1 MKLVGWTEYSND
13 DGRIYYFNERKR
25 TTQWEHPLE
34 DYYKGIV
41 YMRKIG
47 YNVLER
53 KMKEHP
59 PTPAEV
65 REMAKYYG
73 VNLYEEWGIVPF
85 VKLTV
90 NAPLPP
96 EWEEYEE
103 DDGSNCYVHLKTGNK
118 SSKVR
123 HCPVSCTHTHTH
135 THFLSSDCC

>member
-1 MKLVGWTEYSND
+1 
-13 DGRIYYFNERKR
+13 
-25 TTQWEHPLE
+25 
-34 DYYKGIV
+34 
-41 YMRKIG
+41 MRKIG

-123 HCPVSCTHTHTH
+123 HCPVSCTHTLTHTH
-135 THFLSSDCC
+135 THTHTHTLFLSGDCC